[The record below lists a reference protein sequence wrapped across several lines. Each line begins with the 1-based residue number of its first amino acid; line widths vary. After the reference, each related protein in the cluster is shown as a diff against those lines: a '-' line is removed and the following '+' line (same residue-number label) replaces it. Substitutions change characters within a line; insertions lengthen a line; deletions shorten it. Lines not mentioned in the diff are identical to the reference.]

1 MASLVVS
8 LVGGAS
14 LGGTY
19 ALIALG
25 IVMAYRATGT
35 FNFAHGE
42 FMLLPAYI
50 VGAWQAS
57 HTVNLALA
65 IIFALGLVAC
75 IGSGFYVVAL
85 RRISGLNH
93 FMGVI
98 ATFGLATILD
108 GVMLIVFGSGQYAI
122 RFPGLPTGATVI
134 AGTRV
139 SSESLVVAAFT
150 IMLAAVIALVLQT
163 TRPGRQVRV
172 AGQDPVLASQ
182 SGINVRVIHM
192 LSWAGAAAL
201 AGIAGIAYG
210 SSNVIDTSMVQL
222 GLSAFPAIVIGGM
235 DSIVGAIVGGV
246 IVGIVQG
253 FVATY
258 LNPSL
263 ENVFT
268 YTLLLLVML
277 VVPEGIFGTRRA
289 VRV

>member
-1 MASLVVS
+1 
-8 LVGGAS
+8 
-14 LGGTY
+14 
-19 ALIALG
+19 
-25 IVMAYRATGT
+25 
-35 FNFAHGE
+35 
-42 FMLLPAYI
+42 
-50 VGAWQAS
+50 
-57 HTVNLALA
+57 
-65 IIFALGLVAC
+65 
-75 IGSGFYVVAL
+75 
-85 RRISGLNH
+85 
-93 FMGVI
+93 
-98 ATFGLATILD
+98 
-108 GVMLIVFGSGQYAI
+108 
-122 RFPGLPTGATVI
+122 
-134 AGTRV
+134 
-139 SSESLVVAAFT
+139 
-150 IMLAAVIALVLQT
+150 LVLQT